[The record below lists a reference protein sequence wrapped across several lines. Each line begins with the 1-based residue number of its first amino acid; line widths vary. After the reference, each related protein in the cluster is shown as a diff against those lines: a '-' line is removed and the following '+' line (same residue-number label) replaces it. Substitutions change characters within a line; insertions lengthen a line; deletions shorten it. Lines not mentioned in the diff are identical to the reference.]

1 MSSITWKNTAG
12 LVTTAAIVDGEAV
25 LYTVHGV
32 YYAPV
37 TVTVTGRAL
46 TQTPAGALGTRC
58 SIAFED
64 ATVGGWCR

>member
-25 LYTVHGV
+25 LHTSNGL

-37 TVTVTGRAL
+37 KVTITGRTL
-46 TQTPAGALGTRC
+46 TQTPAGTLGTRC

-64 ATVGGWCR
+64 STVSGWCR